1 MSSKINTFGKVFTF
15 LNKNDKI
22 IIESITKRG
31 NEMLQTIKG
40 VKNERPFYYFEEI
53 SKIPHGSRNEKEIAK
68 YIVDFATK
76 HNIECSIDE
85 ANNVFIVK
93 KATQGRE
100 NEPTVMLQAHTD
112 MVCEKNISTKHNFE
126 TDSIKLIQEGNI
138 LRADG
143 TTLGADDGFG
153 VAIMLAILENEELS
167 HPKIECLF
175 TSSEEIGL
183 VGASKFDYSRV
194 TATQMINLDS
204 AEENTVIIGCC
215 GGLRSDM
222 TLPCEIEENK
232 KPAYKITIGGLI
244 GGHSG
249 EDIDRKRLNS
259 HILMGK
265 ILKSVKEVTDF
276 KIAYISG
283 GDKDNAIPREC
294 ETVISVDNSNALDAR
309 LEKIIETAHACVQAR
324 EDEGLFVKF
333 EKTDTSSAFSA
344 LDTDKIL
351 KILSLPNAVLKYREV
366 APILPSMSRNLAR
379 IRTIG
384 NKVEIGFSSR
394 AYNEAGLNESAFELE
409 NVANEIGA
417 EIYHHE
423 GYPAWQDETDSPL
436 VLKYQKA
443 YNEATGR
450 KTEPTLIHAGLECG
464 VITSKV
470 KGLLA
475 ISVGANVHDL
485 HTPKE
490 IMEIDS
496 MDRIYD
502 TVCTFL
508 GK

>member
-1 MSSKINTFGKVFTF
+1 
-15 LNKNDKI
+15 
-22 IIESITKRG
+22 
-31 NEMLQTIKG
+31 MLEIIKG
-40 VKNERPFYYFEEI
+40 VKNERPFYYFEQI
-53 SKIPHGSRNEKEIAK
+53 SKIPHGSKNEKEIAS
-68 YIVDFATK
+68 YIVDFAKK
-76 HNIECSIDE
+76 HGLKYLIDE
-85 ANNVFIVK
+85 SDNVFVVK
-93 KATQGRE
+93 NATQGRE
-100 NEPTVMLQAHTD
+100 NEPAVMLQAHTD
-112 MVCEKNISTKHNFE
+112 MVCEKNISTNHNF
-126 TDSIKLIQEGNI
+126 DSEPIKLIQNGNI
-138 LRADG
+138 LKADG

-153 VAIMLAILENEELS
+153 VSIMLAILENEELS

-183 VGASKFDYSRV
+183 VGASKFDYSCV

-222 TLPCEIEENK
+222 TLMCQIEENS
-232 KPAYKITIGGLI
+232 KPAYKVTIGGLI

-265 ILKSVKEVTDF
+265 VLKHVKAVTDF

-294 ETVISVDNSNALDAR
+294 EAIIVVDNNSALEDNI
-309 LEKIIETAHACVQAR
+309 EEIIQKAHTEIMTS
-324 EDEGLFVKF
+324 EDENLFVNF
-333 EKTDTSSAFSA
+333 EKTNTPVAFCREN
-344 LDTDKIL
+344 TDKIL
-351 KILSLPNAVLKYREV
+351 KTLSLPNAVLKYREV

-379 IRTIG
+379 IRTKG
-384 NKVEIGFSSR
+384 DKVEIGFSSR
-394 AYNEAGLNESAFELE
+394 AYNEAGLNESACELE
-409 NVANEIGA
+409 NFAKDIGA

-423 GYPAWQDETDSPL
+423 GYPAWQDETDSFL

-464 VITSKV
+464 VITSRV
-470 KGLLA
+470 KGLSA
-475 ISVGANVHDL
+475 ISIGANVHDL

-490 IMEIDS
+490 TMEIDS

-508 GK
+508 EK